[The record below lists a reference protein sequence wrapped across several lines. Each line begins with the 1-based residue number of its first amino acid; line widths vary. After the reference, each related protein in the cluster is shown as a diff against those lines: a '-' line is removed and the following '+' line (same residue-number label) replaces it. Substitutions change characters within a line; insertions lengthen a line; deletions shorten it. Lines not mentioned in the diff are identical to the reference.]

1 MTFFDVAKTFIE
13 LGFPVAVSIF
23 LLWLLTKQ
31 IERFRNTL
39 IDVKIGLHLILARLG
54 VLEEYEDALK
64 KREELKK

>member
-1 MTFFDVAKTFIE
+1 MSFIDLAKTFIE
-13 LGFPVAVSIF
+13 LGFPVAVCIF

-31 IERFRNTL
+31 IERFRGTL
-39 IDVKIGLHLILARLG
+39 IDVKIGLHLILAKMG